1 MKKTIL
7 VIEGSDLVR
16 KYLIKKL
23 GEHGFDVL
31 EARTGFEGLIKLKN
45 SRPDLVVMEYLLPR
59 VSGAEFLEEKQ
70 KTKPVAETPVIMF
83 SSKVDREKILAV
95 AKYKVSRFFAKP
107 LRVDTLMK
115 GISEILGVEIVLDAT
130 LCNIDVHLNE
140 GILFIEIA
148 QGLNREKIELM
159 GYKIAEILNLYRVSA
174 PRILIIMT
182 AIELKGSEAP
192 ALAGFFKTVLDATGA
207 PAKAVRILTTSPFVK
222 EFVAREEKLFG
233 IGIAADLSEAMDG
246 LTGIKVSDFIQEGY
260 RIVRDDMF
268 TVKGELTESI
278 HLGFEGDKGF
288 SVAIVDDDLV
298 TRELVAAALSRTGW
312 EVLPYENGK
321 LFVDDFPSRK
331 PDLLFLDLLMPVM
344 DGFAVLSFL
353 KTAKERVPVIIFSSL
368 SDKQTV
374 VKALSFGVKSYLTK
388 PLAPDDILSKAVEIL
403 KPNF

>member
-16 KYLIKKL
+16 KYLMKKL
-23 GEHGFDVL
+23 GEHGFSVL
-31 EARTGFEGLIKLKN
+31 EAKTGFDGLIKLKN
-45 SRPDLVVMEYLLPR
+45 NRPDLVVMEYLLPR
-59 VSGAEFLEEKQ
+59 VSGVEFLEEKH
-70 KTKPVAETPVIMF
+70 KTKPVADVPVILF

-115 GISEILGVEIVLDAT
+115 GISEILGVDIVLDAT
-130 LCNIDVHLNE
+130 PCSIDVHLNE
-140 GILFIEIA
+140 EILFIELA
-148 QGLNREKIELM
+148 QGLNPEKIELM
-159 GYKIAEILNLYRVSA
+159 GYKIAEILELYKVKT

-182 AIELKGSEAP
+182 AIELQGSEAHK
-192 ALAGFFKTVLDATGA
+192 LAGFFKTIQDASGV
-207 PAKAVRILTTSPFVK
+207 PSKAMRILTTSPFVK
-222 EFVAREEKLFG
+222 EFVARDERFSG

-260 RIVRDDMF
+260 TIVRDDMF
-268 TVKGELTESI
+268 VVKGELTESI

-298 TRELVAAALSRTGW
+298 TRELVTAALGRTGW

-321 LFVDDFPSRK
+321 LFVDEFASRK

-344 DGFAVLSFL
+344 DGFAVLSYL

-368 SDKQTV
+368 SDRQTV

-388 PLAPDDILSKAVEIL
+388 PLAPNDILSKAVEIL

>member
-23 GEHGFDVL
+23 GEHGFSVL
-31 EARTGFEGLIKLKN
+31 EAKTGFDGLIKLKN
-45 SRPDLVVMEYLLPR
+45 NRPDLVVMEYLLPR
-59 VSGAEFLEEKQ
+59 VSGVAFLEEKY
-70 KTKPVAETPVIMF
+70 KTKPVADVPVILF

-107 LRVDTLMK
+107 LRIDTLMK
-115 GISEILGVEIVLDAT
+115 GISEILGVDIVLDAT
-130 LCNIDVHLNE
+130 PCNIDVHLNE
-140 GILFIEIA
+140 EILFIEIA
-148 QGLNREKIELM
+148 QGLNPEKIELM
-159 GYKIAEILNLYRVSA
+159 GYKIAEILALYKVKT

-182 AIELKGSEAP
+182 AIELQGSEAHK
-192 ALAGFFKTVLDATGA
+192 LAGFFKTIQDAAGV
-207 PAKAVRILTTSPFVK
+207 PSKAMRILTTSPYVK
-222 EFVAREEKLFG
+222 EFVARDERFSG

-260 RIVRDDMF
+260 TIVRDDMF
-268 TVKGELTESI
+268 AVKGELAESI

-298 TRELVAAALSRTGW
+298 TRELVAVALSRTGW

-321 LFVDDFPSRK
+321 LFVDDLSSRK

-368 SDKQTV
+368 SDRQTV
-374 VKALSFGVKSYLTK
+374 FKALSFGVKSYLTK
-388 PLAPDDILSKAVEIL
+388 PLSPNDILSKAVEIL